1 MQDFNGALAFITGG
15 ASGIGLGIARALA
28 AEGAVLALA
37 DLREDHLA
45 QAEGVADAEGWGD
58 RCLPLRLDVTDR
70 AAYLAA
76 LDTAEARFGPLR
88 VLVNN
93 AGVGIN
99 GPIAEASFADWD
111 WGIDVNLKGVI
122 NGLVLGLPRL
132 RAHGQPAAVLN
143 TASLAPF
150 IPARPLRGVYAA
162 AKAAVVLATEHLA
175 LDLADSPIGVSV
187 LCPGPVTTNIH
198 QAALLRSD
206 TYGEASAA
214 FRAVEAESLAAA
226 APEPTPLWRDP
237 LEVGELCI
245 KAMRER
251 RLYVFPHPEFLPI
264 THKRHAAIEAALEEA
279 AQERAASGN

>member
-1 MQDFNGALAFITGG
+1 MQDFKGALAFITGG

-28 AEGAVLALA
+28 AQGACLALA

-45 QAEGVADAEGWGD
+45 EAVELAAREGWGD
-58 RCLPLRLDVTDR
+58 RCLPLKLDVTDR
-70 AAYLAA
+70 TGFAAA
-76 LDTAEARFGPLR
+76 LDAAEARFGALR

-99 GPIAEASFADWD
+99 GPIVEASFADWD
-111 WGIDVNLKGVI
+111 WGVDVNLGGVI

-132 RAHGQPAAVLN
+132 RAHDLPAAILN

-150 IPARPLRGVYAA
+150 IPARPLRGIYAA

-175 LDLADSPIGVSV
+175 LDLAETPIGVSV

-198 QAALLRSD
+198 QAALLRPA

-214 FRAVEAESLAAA
+214 FLEVENEALTGEPP
-226 APEPTPLWRDP
+226 APGPMWRDP
-237 LEVGELCI
+237 LAVGELCVG
-245 KAMRER
+245 AMRER

-264 THKRHAAIEAALEEA
+264 TQKRHAAIEAALVL
-279 AQERAASGN
+279 STPG